1 MRAGTYDYVYGV
13 KFLPPGIKPGDHF
26 GEKSEPNKA
35 NTGFYYIAGRQKPRL
50 VTKIFNISVD
60 WCDRR
65 PHLDDQENFW
75 DSLVAIFMYLAVW
88 KYRLSKQL
96 GSQVLRKDALC
107 SVLGAFLA
115 LICAIAAMLEQVIEG
130 NPKAVSGIDATAG
143 LGIALMLGFEGLRT
157 LKHNL
162 WDWET
167 EHRELA

>member
-50 VTKIFNISVD
+50 VTKVAVD
-60 WCDRR
+60 EG
-65 PHLDDQENFW
+65 HQNH
-75 DSLVAIFMYLAVW
+75 SAIFMYLAVW